1 MPEAPAPPPEFTI
14 EPATWR
20 DLGALRQLEQ
30 ECFGRDAWPL
40 VELIAV
46 LTLPALVR
54 LKAVVDDEMVAFV
67 GGDPHPH
74 EGIGWITTIG
84 VKAEFRRRGIGSAL
98 LERCEL
104 EMNMPR
110 VRLSVRRSNL
120 AAQEV
125 YLRAGYHRAE
135 IWQGYYQGGEDGI
148 VMEKRR

>member
-1 MPEAPAPPPEFTI
+1 MQNVSPQPPHFTI

-20 DLGALRQLEQ
+20 DLGTLRQLEQ

-46 LTLPALVR
+46 LTLPSLIR
-54 LKAVVDDEMVAFV
+54 LKAVVDGEMVGFV
-67 GGDPHPH
+67 GGDPHIT
-74 EGIGWITTIG
+74 EGVGWITTLG
-84 VKAEFRRRGIGSAL
+84 VKPAYRRQGIGSAL
-98 LERCEL
+98 LEQCEQL
-104 EMNMPR
+104 LNLPR

-125 YLRAGYHRAE
+125 YMRAGYHRAE
-135 IWQGYYQGGEDGI
+135 VWQGYYQGGEDGI